1 MYLSREDRSTG
12 NTQFLKYVNILIS
25 EEEVSSDL
33 HAGMHAGMHAEENE
47 QNNNNEREDNSV
59 AHKDKHNADILI
71 TNDLRI
77 KIC

>member
-33 HAGMHAGMHAEENE
+33 HAGMHVEENE
-47 QNNNNEREDNSV
+47 QNNKNEREDNSV